1 MRQFTPL
8 IILVAAGLSQVAMA
22 QTRSISGR
30 VIDRGNNQGL
40 PGVTVLVKG
49 TTLGTAT
56 NNDGTFVLSVPS
68 TATTL
73 AFSFIGYTSVE
84 QPIGDGTNINV
95 SLGADT
101 KSLNEVVVTAVGIER
116 QEKSLAYS
124 VDVINSRSLT
134 QGRETNP
141 IAALQGKVAGA
152 NIGSSSGGV
161 NSSKRI
167 VLRGTRS
174 FQGENQPVFVVD
186 GIIINNSNIQLGNGA
201 NGGQNVTGNSQVD
214 TGNRVGD
221 INPDDIESMTILKG
235 PSAAALYGSRASN
248 GAIIITTKTG
258 KDAASRGKK
267 AQINYVSSFTASNV
281 LKLPDFQNEFG
292 SGFNGEFLPD
302 ENTNWGPRFGST
314 PTAANGLLIAGV
326 PAGLVQYGATLPD
339 GSRNLRPYEAQPNNV
354 RDFFNTGTSLQNTLS
369 IQGGDEKTNYY
380 LSVAD
385 ALQQGIIPNDRFR
398 RNSIKFTGATRA
410 LDNKLT
416 ASTSIGYNH
425 NYTATAIGGGNGVV
439 NTVYNVS
446 RGLYTPDYKDVN
458 SPFGSLAGF
467 FSGYYDNPYR
477 TIQDDRYESRLDRII
492 GSITL
497 NYAPKDWVNF
507 TYRVGSDVSFDR
519 RLERS
524 SIRVYPTTYQRP
536 TANPGFVNESRIFL
550 QDLTSDFLATFK
562 RNISPSFSA
571 QLITGANLQSR
582 TTEILNE
589 AANALVLP
597 DLYNV
602 SNRSGELSGGT
613 EVNRRNLVGIYGDL
627 TLSYK
632 DILFLNAT
640 ARNDWSST
648 LPIGARSYF
657 YPSAGLT
664 FAFSD
669 AIPALK
675 DNKVLTYGKLRTTF
689 AIVGNDASPY
699 QLVNNFPLA
708 TGFPYGSRTGYTVNN
723 QANNGALKPER
734 TKSYEVGLEF
744 GLLQDRIG
752 GEVTLYRTNSTNLI
766 STLAV
771 PYSTGFTSAV
781 LNIGDVLNRG
791 IETSLRLT
799 PIRLENGFR
808 WDIGANF
815 TYQDS
820 NLNSLFGSTSELAT
834 GTGAAVATYIVN
846 QQVPMLKGTAF
857 LRDPNGNIIVR
868 QAAGSTGYD
877 PVVDPVQRILGQ
889 VAPRYLWGGN
899 MSFSFKGFRAAF
911 VVDAKKGAS
920 IYSGTKNTLNFTGS
934 STETTQYNRERFV
947 YPNSVV
953 EVRDAGGN
961 TTYQPNTNLTS
972 DGGFNFFYNR
982 LNNTIAEYSVISAD
996 YLKLREVS
1004 ISYELPAS
1012 LLKSTF
1018 FGRASIGFS
1027 GRNLLLFVPKENK
1040 FIDPEASLFGTGNSQ
1055 GRESNTIPSTRD
1067 YGVNL
1072 SVTF

>member
-8 IILVAAGLSQVAMA
+8 AILLTASLSHVAMA
-22 QTRSISGR
+22 QTRTISGQ
-30 VIDRGNNQGL
+30 VIDRATNQGL

-49 TTLGTAT
+49 TTVGTAT
-56 NNDGTFVLSVPS
+56 GNDGTFTLSVPS

-73 AFSFIGYTSVE
+73 AFSFIGYTTIE
-84 QPIGDGTNINV
+84 RPIAEGPINV
-95 SLGADT
+95 ALSTDT

-116 QEKSLAYS
+116 QEKELTYS

-167 VLRGTRS
+167 VLRGSRS

-186 GIIINNSNIQLGNGA
+186 GILINNTNIQLGNGA
-201 NGGQNVTGNSQVD
+201 NGGQSVGGNNQAD

-221 INPDDIESMTILKG
+221 INPDDIESITILKG

-248 GAIIITTKTG
+248 GAVIITTKTG
-258 KDAASRGKK
+258 RDAASRGKK
-267 AQINYVSSFTASNV
+267 GQVSYNSSFTASNV

-292 SGFNGEFLPD
+292 SGFDGEFLSD

-314 PTAANGLLIAGV
+314 PTAANGLLQSGV
-326 PAGLVQYGATLPD
+326 PAGLVQYGPTLSD
-339 GSRNLRPYEAQPNNV
+339 GSRNLQTYEARPNNV
-354 RDFFNTGTSLQNTLS
+354 REFFNTGTNLQNTLS
-369 IQGGDEKTNYY
+369 LQGGNETTNYY
-380 LSVAD
+380 LSLSD
-385 ALQQGIIPNDRFR
+385 ALAQGIVPKDRFR
-398 RNSIKFTGATRA
+398 RNTIKFTGATKA
-410 LDNKLT
+410 WDNKLT
-416 ASTSIGYNH
+416 ASTSISYNH
-425 NYTATAIGGGNGVV
+425 NFTSTSLGGGVGVV
-439 NTVYNVS
+439 NNVYNVS
-446 RGLYTPDYKDVN
+446 RGLSVKEYQDPN

-477 TIQDDRYESRLDRII
+477 SIQDDRYESRLDRII
-492 GSITL
+492 GSVTL

-519 RLERS
+519 RLERQA
-524 SIRVYPTTYQRP
+524 IRNYPAGQRP

-562 RNISPSFSA
+562 RNITPSFSA
-571 QLITGANLQSR
+571 QFIAGANLQSR

-589 AANALVLP
+589 AANVLVIP
-597 DLYNV
+597 DLFNT

-613 EVNRRNLVGIYGDL
+613 QVDRRNLVGVYGDL
-627 TLSYK
+627 TLGFK
-632 DILFLNAT
+632 DFLFLNAT

-648 LPIGARSYF
+648 LPLNNRSYF
-657 YPSAGLT
+657 YPSVGLT

-675 DNKVLTYGKLRTTF
+675 DNKVLTYGKLRGTF

-699 QLVNNFPLA
+699 QLINTFPLA
-708 TGFPYGSRTGYTVNN
+708 AGFPYGSRTGYTVSNTSNN
-723 QANNGALKPER
+723 NALKPER
-734 TKSYEVGLEF
+734 TKSYEFGLEF
-744 GLLQDRIG
+744 GLLNDRVG
-752 GEVTLYRTNSTNLI
+752 GEATIYQTNTTNGIATLS
-766 STLAV
+766 V
-771 PYSTGFTSAV
+771 PYSTGFTAAV
-781 LNIGDVLNRG
+781 LNVGDVQQKGL
-791 IETSLRLT
+791 ETSLRIT

-815 TYQDS
+815 TYQTS
-820 NLNSLFGSTSELAT
+820 NLNYLFETTQELAS
-834 GTGAAVATYIVN
+834 GTGNPVPTYIVN
-846 QQVPMLKGTAF
+846 QQFPVLKGTAF
-857 LRDPNGNIIVR
+857 LRDPQGRVIVR
-868 QAAGSTGYD
+868 QAAGSTGFD
-877 PVVDPVQRILGQ
+877 PVADPVQRILGQ
-889 VAPRYLWGGN
+889 VSPKYIWGGN
-899 MSFSFKGFRAAF
+899 TTFSFKGFRAAI
-911 VVDAKKGAS
+911 VVDAKQGAS
-920 IYSGTKNTLNFTGS
+920 IYSGTKSTLNFAGV
-934 STETTQYNRERFV
+934 STETTEYNRERFV

-953 EVRDAGGN
+953 ENRDASGN
-961 TTYQPNTNLTS
+961 TTYSPNTNLTS

-982 LNNTIAEYSVISAD
+982 LNSTIAEYNVISAD
-996 YLKLREVS
+996 YFKLREVS
-1004 ISYELPAS
+1004 LSYELPAS
-1012 LLKSTF
+1012 LLQKTF
-1018 FGRASIGFS
+1018 FSRAILGIN

-1055 GRESNTIPSTRD
+1055 GREINTIPSTRD